1 MPSAMSGQTP
11 QEASEAFSRFI
22 ARSGFAP
29 ATGAL
34 YSAKVSVFL
43 DWVAA
48 RWEEYDGCLTDEHLR
63 DYAVRDFRRHLMT
76 ERKLAVN
83 TVESYLSAISTFYD
97 VHLGIGKPKVPRL
110 GKTEPTTKA
119 LTEDQLRKALRAAE
133 RRGSRD
139 YAIARTL
146 FGTGI
151 RVSELVALDTDDVFV
166 TERMGQIEVRHG
178 KGGKARTVYPAA
190 DERAALRAW
199 LATRAAEGTPELG
212 PLFTSRRGGRIS
224 VRRVQ
229 SLLTTLGTAAD
240 ARLTPHVMRHTYAR
254 FFLAAGGDVGELQQN
269 LGHKNLASTQVYT
282 SAGTTVRAESA
293 ERVRIDL

>member
-1 MPSAMSGQTP
+1 MSEDLTP
-11 QEASEAFSRFI
+11 AAAAEKFAEWIR
-22 ARSGFAP
+22 RSGFAP

-34 YSAKVSVFL
+34 YSAKVTVFL
-43 DWVAA
+43 RWVGEQWA
-48 RWEEYDGCLTDEHLR
+48 EYDGCLTDEHLR
-63 DYAVRDFRRHLMT
+63 DYAVRDFRRHLMV
-76 ERKLAVN
+76 ERKLKAS

-97 VHLGIGKPKVPRL
+97 VYLGMGKPKVPRL
-110 GKTEPTTKA
+110 GKSEPATKA

-133 RRGSRD
+133 RRGVRD

-166 TERMGQIEVRHG
+166 TDKQGVIEIRHG
-178 KGGKARTVYPAA
+178 KGGKSRQVFPAA

-199 LATRAAEGTPELG
+199 QAARKAEGAPELG
-212 PLFTSRRGGRIS
+212 PFFTSRRGGGRIS

-229 SLLTTLGTAAD
+229 SLLSTLGEAAD
-240 ARLTPHVMRHTYAR
+240 VRLTPHVMRHTYAR
-254 FFLAAGGDVGELQQN
+254 FFLAAGGDLGELQQN